1 MVFLIIYINNPDQGD
16 VCGVHRRKD
25 GGESVVYSAEMAMLN
40 GRQNYRFTRTVRM

>member
-25 GGESVVYSAEMAMLN
+25 GGESVVAMLN